1 MSLRID
7 AVAQSYLKRF
17 FGHQSRT
24 VPLRG
29 RYEFSPQIGLHF
41 YPVAMRIESDDGF
54 VREQIALS
62 ISISEPSSNFARFW
76 EGSNESE
83 TADGKSVIEF
93 FLNPPD
99 VVKAL
104 PDNASKNNQGSQSQQ
119 RQQLMELLT
128 GLRAYAEVIPF
139 YPNFREPPTYH

>member
-1 MSLRID
+1 
-7 AVAQSYLKRF
+7 
-17 FGHQSRT
+17 
-24 VPLRG
+24 
-29 RYEFSPQIGLHF
+29 
-41 YPVAMRIESDDGF
+41 MRIESDDGF